1 MFMWSSQNKNSNEH
15 INQPIKATNNRNFYA
30 LMISNTLIFNDSI
43 LTREQAQNKLKMW
56 TEQKAQP
63 LSTPFCNK
71 LGSEV
76 SGIFSWPSPLPA
88 YSKIISVQTRILQ
101 TITKYHDTYVLTG
114 NKK

>member
-1 MFMWSSQNKNSNEH
+1 MWSSQNKNSNEH

-30 LMISNTLIFNDSI
+30 LKTSNTLTFNDSI
-43 LTREQAQNKLKMW
+43 LTREQAQNKSKASP
-56 TEQKAQP
+56 EQKAQS

-76 SGIFSWPSPLPA
+76 LRIFSWPSPLPA
-88 YSKIISVQTRILQ
+88 YSKIISIQTRILQ
-101 TITKYHDTYVLTG
+101 MIMKYHDTYVLTG